1 MKKRMSVAAIA
12 IVAILLGGF
21 ITQGLVAKAQEDN
34 NPFGPVQYS
43 RVLPI
48 VTYRAGGWSSSIN
61 IGNQASYG
69 NLVRLTYRDQ
79 AGETVW
85 TEERV
90 IPGFGAWQ
98 TWEGDGHLP
107 AGFMG
112 TAQVEA
118 QYFATVVVHEV
129 GPGGAAMAYNY

>member
-1 MKKRMSVAAIA
+1 MKKRIA
-12 IVAILLGGF
+12 ISIMAIVVLAAGLFGG
-21 ITQGLVAKAQEDN
+21 ITLAGAQEDN

-69 NLVRLTYRDQ
+69 NLIRLTYRDQ
-79 AGETVW
+79 AGETVY
-85 TEERV
+85 TEERT
-90 IPGFGAWQ
+90 IPGYGAWQ
-98 TWEGDGHLP
+98 TWEGDGYLP

-112 TAQVEA
+112 TAHVEA
-118 QYFATVVVHEV
+118 QYFATVVVHEI
-129 GPGGAAMAYNY
+129 GPDGAAMAYSY